1 MENQRDTA
9 VPDIEERTDSAEKSQ
24 DSAAKET
31 SEGQSQENPETHHP
45 ETAQKAQPTE
55 QPQPT
60 EPLQPIEPSQP
71 VESSQPVEPP
81 QPPQPV
87 KTSQS
92 LPEENEPPPVPIP
105 ALEEIRQAIADLQQS
120 FDDKI
125 AQDKHKNALFDQM
138 HRELVQYQNGVA
150 DKNTETMAMDII
162 QLIDSTR
169 NHIRVYEEKEGT
181 QENYDRLLR
190 LVKGLVED
198 LQDVLYRQSIEAYR
212 VAGEEVDVRRQKII
226 QTLETEDPAQDNFI
240 AVRVADGYEKGDKV
254 LRPERIKI
262 YKYHK
267 KSPDADDK

>member
-1 MENQRDTA
+1 M
-9 VPDIEERTDSAEKSQ
+9 
-24 DSAAKET
+24 
-31 SEGQSQENPETHHP
+31 
-45 ETAQKAQPTE
+45 
-55 QPQPT
+55 
-60 EPLQPIEPSQP
+60 
-71 VESSQPVEPP
+71 ESSQPVEPP

-92 LPEENEPPPVPIP
+92 LPEENEPQPVPIP
-105 ALEEIRQAIADLQQS
+105 ALEEIRQAIAGLQQS

-125 AQDKHKNALFDQM
+125 VQDKHKNALFDQM
-138 HRELVQYQNGVA
+138 HRELVRYQNGVV

-162 QLIDSTR
+162 QLIDSTK
-169 NHIRVYEEKEGT
+169 NHIRIYEEKEGT

-254 LRPERIKI
+254 LRPERKI
-262 YKYHK
+262 GRA
-267 KSPDADDK
+267 SCRDRVLRLV